1 VWQIGNKDNLDRSNT
16 VQRKGLSIILGL
28 PSTASLEA
36 MEVMSG
42 VIPLDFRREETAIR
56 DIGKINSY
64 STKIPIKNQLD
75 NWRRKETT
83 DRHISPLGLMCL
95 QGEEM
100 KKETKIDHI
109 EEEFQFHALQAGKSP
124 PEYWRN
130 LESSKTRT
138 KEQEIKGRDLIL
150 QKITET
156 TENTAIAFTD
166 GSCLNNPGP
175 CGAGAIVFVEEETT
189 ELKQP
194 VCKRGSILLGELMA
208 IKIVLE
214 YIDQPE
220 IRRKIELTIFSDSQ
234 TAIGIL
240 ALHWKIENHK
250 RITLEILDK
259 M

>member
-1 VWQIGNKDNLDRSNT
+1 
-16 VQRKGLSIILGL
+16 
-28 PSTASLEA
+28 

-42 VIPLDFRREETAIR
+42 VIPLDFRREEIAIR

-75 NWRRKETT
+75 KWKRKETT

-100 KKETKIDHI
+100 KKETKIDVKNI
-109 EEEFQFHALQAGKSP
+109 EEEFQFHGLQAGKSP
-124 PEYWRN
+124 PEYWRH
-130 LESSKTRT
+130 LGSSKTRT
-138 KEQEIKGRDLIL
+138 EEQEIKGRDLIL

-156 TENTAIAFTD
+156 TENTAIVFTD

-194 VCKRGSILLGELMA
+194 FVKEDL
-208 IKIVLE
+208 
-214 YIDQPE
+214 Y
-220 IRRKIELTIFSDSQ
+220 
-234 TAIGIL
+234 
-240 ALHWKIENHK
+240 
-250 RITLEILDK
+250 
-259 M
+259 